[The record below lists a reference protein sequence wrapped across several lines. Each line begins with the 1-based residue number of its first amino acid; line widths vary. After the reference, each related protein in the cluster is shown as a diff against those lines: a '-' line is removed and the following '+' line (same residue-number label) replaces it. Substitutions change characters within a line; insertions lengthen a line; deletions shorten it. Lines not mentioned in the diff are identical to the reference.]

1 MMITDHSRH
10 IKVFNTDMRV
20 GTGRLSGDFCA
31 VRPAEAD
38 RYAGVNVPH
47 RDALYHDDVNLSLAY
62 LTYVVRE
69 QDAFPLV

>member
-1 MMITDHSRH
+1 M
-10 IKVFNTDMRV
+10 
-20 GTGRLSGDFCA
+20 
-31 VRPAEAD
+31 RPAEAD